1 MKVDNVGKGVEA
13 RYWLGGFLHV
23 RRRND
28 EYTNTQN
35 FLILTKSFITQELPK
50 EGEIS
55 KAHQIDFLNKSLDL
69 FKDKDTCAIDDF
81 INEVMVEAD
90 IIEKFHHYKHRCEDE
105 TGISIDDNHSVSEA
119 VQKKQQRSFR
129 RVIQLDKKKLK
140 SLLTVTAKTLNKVR
154 TKKVTSIK
162 CIVIKKNRS
171 LCILVLIRQCSI
183 NRSLYSNFLHRYKPI
198 LL

>member
-13 RYWLGGFLHV
+13 RYWLEGFLHV

-55 KAHQIDFLNKSLDL
+55 KANQIDFLNKSLDL

-105 TGISIDDNHSVSEA
+105 TGISIDDNFPISNVS
-119 VQKKQQRSFR
+119 
-129 RVIQLDKKKLK
+129 
-140 SLLTVTAKTLNKVR
+140 AK
-154 TKKVTSIK
+154 
-162 CIVIKKNRS
+162 
-171 LCILVLIRQCSI
+171 RQ
-183 NRSLYSNFLHRYKPI
+183 
-198 LL
+198 